1 MLTKYIATHQN
12 EHVDDNCYEY
22 HKKREQERE
31 RWGESGRKWDKERQ
45 KKLFPADFQLS
56 P

>member
-22 HKKREQERE
+22 HKKRERERE
-31 RWGESGRKWDKERQ
+31 MGKERTRVEEREAE
-45 KKLFPADFQLS
+45 KTFCC
-56 P
+56 